1 MNRKITESYYF
12 SVEGE
17 TEKWYLEWL
26 QGKINKSGKNNYKV
40 KFNIKVEKNSLS
52 TVRGYSFLD
61 LQDMTHIFD
70 FEDEK
75 NEEAFKNVLD
85 NMYKAKDNRKVKKY
99 HLGYCNYTLLIYG

>member
-26 QGKINKSGKNNYKV
+26 QSQINESEENNYVV
-40 KFNIKVEKNSLS
+40 KFNIKVEKNPLS
-52 TVRGYSFLD
+52 AARGYTFLE

-75 NEEAFKNVLD
+75 NEEAFKKTLD
-85 NMYKAKDNRKVKKY
+85 KMKEAKRQEKLKNI
-99 HLGYCNYTLLIYG
+99 T